1 MKRKTKFLF
10 FLLLSIQINTE
21 PLSLEI
27 LEVQLLN
34 SYKVKKQLPGKLF
47 PVQQSNVSF
56 QIGGKIQ
63 NIYVDIGDKVEKG
76 ASLAEL
82 DNREIIANLNQ
93 AKAKYQLS
101 KQLLTRFKD
110 LKSQGHISIQELDKA
125 ESDFLVAQSQYDFY
139 KVKLEQTKI
148 LAPFNGLIQSR
159 YLDEGSVINPGLP
172 ILEIIDSEK
181 VEAHVALP
189 LYLIDKISMQE
200 SFTFNLNDKSING
213 VLKRLSPMSLGGS
226 NNRLAIF
233 EFNTFFVPGAVINLE
248 LEINEIERGTW
259 IPLKALSQSDGG
271 LWSVYTVDKDNKVSK
286 ELVEVIYYEGKNAYV
301 SGTLSDGDLV
311 INHGSILQ
319 RCFCLRVKK
328 FLCGLW
334 SL

>member
-1 MKRKTKFLF
+1 MNKKLKYLF
-10 FLLLSIQINTE
+10 FLVLSVQINTE

-27 LEVQLLN
+27 LEVSIID

-47 PVQQSNVSF
+47 PVQQSKVSF

-63 NIYVDIGDKVEKG
+63 NIYVDIGDKVLKDDI
-76 ASLAEL
+76 LAEL
-82 DNREIIANLNQ
+82 DNREITANLNQ
-93 AKAKYQLS
+93 AKAKYQLA
-101 KQLLTRFKD
+101 KQLLDRFKD

-125 ESDFLVAQSQYDFY
+125 ESDFLVAQSQFDFY

-200 SFTFNLNDKSING
+200 SFTFNLNGESING

-259 IPLKALSQSDGG
+259 IPIKALSQSDGG
-271 LWSVYTVDKDNKVSK
+271 LWSVYIVNKNNSISK
-286 ELVEVIYYEGKNAYV
+286 ELVEVIYYEGKNVYV

-311 INHGSILQ
+311 IKGGATKVIEGQLIN
-319 RCFCLRVKK
+319 
-328 FLCGLW
+328 
-334 SL
+334 

>member
-1 MKRKTKFLF
+1 MNKKLKYLF
-10 FLLLSIQINTE
+10 FLLLSVQINAE

-27 LEVQLLN
+27 LEVSIID

-47 PVQQSNVSF
+47 PVQQSKVSF

-63 NIYVDIGDKVEKG
+63 NIYVDIGDKVLKDDI
-76 ASLAEL
+76 LAEL
-82 DNREIIANLNQ
+82 DNREITANLNQ
-93 AKAKYQLS
+93 AKAKYQLA
-101 KQLLTRFKD
+101 KQLLDRFKD

-125 ESDFLVAQSQYDFY
+125 ESDFLVAQSQFDFY

-159 YLDEGSVINPGLP
+159 YLDEGSVINPGLA

-189 LYLIDKISMQE
+189 LYLIDKISIQE
-200 SFTFNLNDKSING
+200 SFAFNLNGELING

-259 IPLKALSQSDGG
+259 IPIKALSQSDGG
-271 LWSVYTVDKDNKVSK
+271 LWSVYTVDKNNSISK
-286 ELVEVIYYEGKNAYV
+286 ELVEVIYYEGKNVYV

-311 INHGSILQ
+311 IKGGATKVIEGQLIN
-319 RCFCLRVKK
+319 
-328 FLCGLW
+328 
-334 SL
+334 

>member
-1 MKRKTKFLF
+1 MNKKLKYLF
-10 FLLLSIQINTE
+10 FLVLSVQINTE

-27 LEVQLLN
+27 LEVSIID

-47 PVQQSNVSF
+47 PVQQSKVSF

-63 NIYVDIGDKVEKG
+63 NIYVDIGDKVLKDDI
-76 ASLAEL
+76 LAEL
-82 DNREIIANLNQ
+82 DNREITANLNQ
-93 AKAKYQLS
+93 AKAKYQLAS
-101 KQLLTRFKD
+101 QLLDRFKD
-110 LKSQGHISIQELDKA
+110 LKAQGHISIQELDKA

-200 SFTFNLNDKSING
+200 SFTFNLNGESING

-311 INHGSILQ
+311 IKGGATKVIEGQLIN
-319 RCFCLRVKK
+319 
-328 FLCGLW
+328 
-334 SL
+334 

>member
-1 MKRKTKFLF
+1 MNKKLKYLF
-10 FLLLSIQINTE
+10 FLALSVQINTE

-27 LEVQLLN
+27 LEVSIID

-47 PVQQSNVSF
+47 PVQQSKVSF

-63 NIYVDIGDKVEKG
+63 NIYVDIGDKVLKDDI
-76 ASLAEL
+76 LAEL
-82 DNREIIANLNQ
+82 DNREITANLNQ
-93 AKAKYQLS
+93 AKAKYQLAS
-101 KQLLTRFKD
+101 QLLDRFKD
-110 LKSQGHISIQELDKA
+110 LKAQGHISIQELDKA

-200 SFTFNLNDKSING
+200 SFTFNLNGESING

-259 IPLKALSQSDGG
+259 IPIKALSQSDGG
-271 LWSVYTVDKDNKVSK
+271 LWSVYIVNKNNSISK
-286 ELVEVIYYEGKNAYV
+286 ELVEVIYYEGKNVYV

-311 INHGSILQ
+311 IKGGATKVIEGQLIN
-319 RCFCLRVKK
+319 
-328 FLCGLW
+328 
-334 SL
+334 

>member
-1 MKRKTKFLF
+1 MNKKLKYLF
-10 FLLLSIQINTE
+10 FLLLSVQINTE

-27 LEVQLLN
+27 LEVSIID

-47 PVQQSNVSF
+47 PVQQSKVSF

-63 NIYVDIGDKVEKG
+63 NIYVDIGDKVLKDNI
-76 ASLAEL
+76 LAEL
-82 DNREIIANLNQ
+82 DNREITANLNQ
-93 AKAKYQLS
+93 AKAKYQLA
-101 KQLLTRFKD
+101 KQLLDRFKD

-125 ESDFLVAQSQYDFY
+125 ESDFLVAQSQFDFY

-159 YLDEGSVINPGLP
+159 YLDEGSVINPGLA

-189 LYLIDKISMQE
+189 LYLIDKISIQE
-200 SFTFNLNDKSING
+200 SFTFNLNGELING

-259 IPLKALSQSDGG
+259 IPIKALSQSDGG
-271 LWSVYTVDKDNKVSK
+271 LWSVYTVDKNNSISK
-286 ELVEVIYYEGKNAYV
+286 ELVEVIYYEGKNVYV

-311 INHGSILQ
+311 IKGGATKVIEGQLIN
-319 RCFCLRVKK
+319 
-328 FLCGLW
+328 
-334 SL
+334 

>member
-1 MKRKTKFLF
+1 MNKKFKYLF
-10 FLLLSIQINTE
+10 FLVLSVQINTE

-27 LEVQLLN
+27 LEVSIID

-47 PVQQSNVSF
+47 PVQQSKVSF

-63 NIYVDIGDKVEKG
+63 NIYVDIGDKVLKDDI
-76 ASLAEL
+76 LAEL
-82 DNREIIANLNQ
+82 DNREITANLNQ
-93 AKAKYQLS
+93 AKAKYQLAS
-101 KQLLTRFKD
+101 QLLDRFKD
-110 LKSQGHISIQELDKA
+110 LKAQGHISIQELDKA

-200 SFTFNLNDKSING
+200 SFTFNLNGESING

-259 IPLKALSQSDGG
+259 IPIKALSQSDGG
-271 LWSVYTVDKDNKVSK
+271 LWSVYIVNKNNSISK
-286 ELVEVIYYEGKNAYV
+286 ELVEVIYYEGKNVYV

-311 INHGSILQ
+311 IKGGATKVIEGQLIN
-319 RCFCLRVKK
+319 
-328 FLCGLW
+328 
-334 SL
+334 

>member
-1 MKRKTKFLF
+1 MNKKLKYLF
-10 FLLLSIQINTE
+10 FLLLSVQINTE

-27 LEVQLLN
+27 LEVSIID

-47 PVQQSNVSF
+47 PVQQSKVSF

-63 NIYVDIGDKVEKG
+63 NIYVDIGDKVLKDDI
-76 ASLAEL
+76 LAEL
-82 DNREIIANLNQ
+82 DNREITANLNQ
-93 AKAKYQLS
+93 AKAKYQLA
-101 KQLLTRFKD
+101 KQLLDRFKD

-125 ESDFLVAQSQYDFY
+125 ESDFLVAQSQFDFY

-159 YLDEGSVINPGLP
+159 YLDEGSVINPGLA

-189 LYLIDKISMQE
+189 LYLIDKISIQE
-200 SFTFNLNDKSING
+200 SFTFNLNGELING

-259 IPLKALSQSDGG
+259 IPIKALSQSDGG
-271 LWSVYTVDKDNKVSK
+271 LWSVYIVDKNNSISK
-286 ELVEVIYYEGKNAYV
+286 ELVEVIYYEGKNVYV

-311 INHGSILQ
+311 IKGGATKVIEGQLIN
-319 RCFCLRVKK
+319 
-328 FLCGLW
+328 
-334 SL
+334 

>member
-21 PLSLEI
+21 PLSIEI

-311 INHGSILQ
+311 IKGGATKVIEGQLIN
-319 RCFCLRVKK
+319 
-328 FLCGLW
+328 
-334 SL
+334 

>member
-1 MKRKTKFLF
+1 MNKKLKYLF
-10 FLLLSIQINTE
+10 FLVLSVQINTE

-27 LEVQLLN
+27 LEVSIID

-47 PVQQSNVSF
+47 PVQQSKVSF

-63 NIYVDIGDKVEKG
+63 NIYVDIGDKVLKDDI
-76 ASLAEL
+76 LAEL
-82 DNREIIANLNQ
+82 DNREISANLNQ
-93 AKAKYQLS
+93 AKAKYQLAS
-101 KQLLTRFKD
+101 QLLDRFKD
-110 LKSQGHISIQELDKA
+110 LKAQGHISIQELDKA

-200 SFTFNLNDKSING
+200 SFTFNLNGESING

-259 IPLKALSQSDGG
+259 IPIKALSQSDGG
-271 LWSVYTVDKDNKVSK
+271 LWSVYIVNKNNSISK
-286 ELVEVIYYEGKNAYV
+286 ELVEVIYYEGKNVYV

-311 INHGSILQ
+311 IKGGATKVIEGQLIN
-319 RCFCLRVKK
+319 
-328 FLCGLW
+328 
-334 SL
+334 

>member
-1 MKRKTKFLF
+1 MNKKLKYLF
-10 FLLLSIQINTE
+10 FLLLSVQINTE

-27 LEVQLLN
+27 LEVSIID

-47 PVQQSNVSF
+47 PVQQSKVSF

-63 NIYVDIGDKVEKG
+63 NIYVDIGDKVLKDDI
-76 ASLAEL
+76 LAEL
-82 DNREIIANLNQ
+82 DNREITANLNQ
-93 AKAKYQLS
+93 AKAKYQLA
-101 KQLLTRFKD
+101 KQLLDRFKD

-125 ESDFLVAQSQYDFY
+125 ESDFLVAQSQFDFY

-159 YLDEGSVINPGLP
+159 YLDEGSVINPGLA

-189 LYLIDKISMQE
+189 LYLIDKISIQE
-200 SFTFNLNDKSING
+200 SFTFNLNGELING

-248 LEINEIERGTW
+248 LEINEIERGTC
-259 IPLKALSQSDGG
+259 IPIKALSQSDGG
-271 LWSVYTVDKDNKVSK
+271 LWSVYTVDKNNSISK
-286 ELVEVIYYEGKNAYV
+286 ELVEVIYYEGKNVYV

-311 INHGSILQ
+311 IKGGATKVIEGQLIN
-319 RCFCLRVKK
+319 
-328 FLCGLW
+328 
-334 SL
+334 

>member
-1 MKRKTKFLF
+1 MNKKLKYLF
-10 FLLLSIQINTE
+10 FLTLSVQINTE

-27 LEVQLLN
+27 LEVSIID

-47 PVQQSNVSF
+47 PVQQSKVSF

-63 NIYVDIGDKVEKG
+63 NIYVDIGDKVLKDDI
-76 ASLAEL
+76 LAEL
-82 DNREIIANLNQ
+82 DNREITANLNQ
-93 AKAKYQLS
+93 AKAKYQLAS
-101 KQLLTRFKD
+101 QLLDRFKD
-110 LKSQGHISIQELDKA
+110 LKAQGHISIQELDKA

-200 SFTFNLNDKSING
+200 SFTFNLNGESING

-259 IPLKALSQSDGG
+259 IPIKALSQSDGG
-271 LWSVYTVDKDNKVSK
+271 LWSVYTVDKNNSISK
-286 ELVEVIYYEGKNAYV
+286 ELVEVIYYEGKNVYV

-311 INHGSILQ
+311 IKGGATKVIEGQLIN
-319 RCFCLRVKK
+319 
-328 FLCGLW
+328 
-334 SL
+334 